1 MLSIGVLGP
10 LVINGGNHGKFPK
23 KARALIAYL
32 ACQHGE
38 TVARNKLADLLWPYQ
53 GSEQAR
59 HSLRNCLLE
68 VRKSLG
74 PSLRQCFSATFTTC
88 QLVDYQSDLEMLE
101 AGANTDGFQGHL
113 YRGPFLTTIDIRSEP
128 WEDWLRT
135 ERERV
140 QLLVVHSWLRLGEQA
155 LARGDNTQTVAIG
168 NRLVMLDPIYEPGHQ
183 LVITGYKRA
192 GRNSEATR
200 AYRACEAVLRRELAV
215 APNAETLRIIAPDR
229 RRTARPRCQWRQER
243 H

>member
-59 HSLRNCLLE
+59 HSLRNCSLE

-74 PSLRQCFSATFTTC
+74 PALTHCFSTTFSTC

-101 AGANTDGFQGHL
+101 AGANTDDFQGHL
-113 YRGPFLTTIDIRSEP
+113 YRGPFLTTLDINSEP
-128 WEDWLRT
+128 WEDWVTSESGLSHAGRPFMASPRRTSPDERRQRASCHDRQTARDTRSDLRAGPPIGHY
-135 ERERV
+135 RV
-140 QLLVVHSWLRLGEQA
+140 QTGRAEQ
-155 LARGDNTQTVAIG
+155 RGS
-168 NRLVMLDPIYEPGHQ
+168 PG
-183 LVITGYKRA
+183 LP
-192 GRNSEATR
+192 
-200 AYRACEAVLRRELAV
+200 CL
-215 APNAETLRIIAPDR
+215 
-229 RRTARPRCQWRQER
+229 
-243 H
+243 